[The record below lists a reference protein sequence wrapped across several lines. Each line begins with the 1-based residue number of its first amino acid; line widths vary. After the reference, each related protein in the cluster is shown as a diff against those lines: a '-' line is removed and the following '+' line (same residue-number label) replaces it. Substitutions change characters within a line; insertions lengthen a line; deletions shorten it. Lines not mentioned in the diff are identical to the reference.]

1 MKKKFILNLILL
13 IILNILIKPYYVF
26 FIDRTAQNL
35 VGAQEYG
42 FYFAILNFTFVIN
55 IILDMGLVNYN
66 NRYIAQNPT
75 LLKQVFPPLVTLRLV
90 LGVIYCLVGF
100 FIAVLM
106 GYRTR
111 QFQMLGI
118 LLFNQFLLSF
128 ILYLRSNI
136 SGLMKFTTDS
146 IISVIDKLI
155 LCVICTVMF
164 LNTRL
169 KLNFKI
175 EWFVYAQTISYL
187 ITALIA
193 FIIVAKDSSFKKLEW
208 DTKLFKKVLIKSL
221 PYAILPILM
230 SFYYRI
236 DMVLLSNLIPGATG
250 ETYVGVY
257 AHSFR
262 IIEALNNFAY
272 LFAVLLLPL
281 FARLISENE
290 SVHEYVRLSTNFL
303 VVFVFTFVT
312 IIFYYALPII
322 DVLYKE
328 EIELSAKVFNILI
341 FSLPGMALS
350 YVYGTLLTANGS
362 LKKLNTIAFIGMIL
376 NVSLNLLLI
385 RKYNVIGS
393 AISSVVA
400 HTTVITIQI
409 ITVVKMFDF
418 NINLKVISNKLLF
431 IISLYIIGFLILKYV
446 PFEWYY
452 KLLLHIFVAIFLSLI
467 FKLVNLKGLVK
478 LIKSDEE

>member
-13 IILNILIKPYYVF
+13 IVLNILIKPYYVF

-42 FYFAILNFTFVIN
+42 FYFAIFNFTFVIN
-55 IILDMGLVNYN
+55 IILDMGIVNYN
-66 NRYIAQNPT
+66 NRYIAQNSS

-90 LGVIYCLVGF
+90 LGVIYCLIGF
-100 FIAVLM
+100 LIALIL
-106 GYRTR
+106 GYTTR

-146 IISVIDKLI
+146 FISVLDRFI
-155 LCVICTVMF
+155 LCTICTIMF
-164 LNTRL
+164 LNTKL

-187 ITALIA
+187 ITALVA
-193 FIIVAKDSSFKKLEW
+193 FIIVAKDSCFKKLEW
-208 DTKLFKKVLIKSL
+208 DTKLFKTVLIKSL

-236 DMVLLSNLIPGATG
+236 DMVLLSNLIPGAVG
-250 ETYVGVY
+250 ETYVGIY

-281 FARLISENE
+281 FARLISENK
-290 SVHEYVRLSTNFL
+290 SVNEYVKISTDFL

-312 IIFYYALPII
+312 MILYYAFPIM
-322 DVLYKE
+322 DVLYKD
-328 EIELSAKVFNILI
+328 EIALSAKVFKILI

-362 LKKLNTIAFIGMIL
+362 LKKLNIIASIGMIL

-385 RKYNVIGS
+385 RKINIVGS
-393 AISSVVA
+393 AISSVIA
-400 HTTVITIQI
+400 HTTVITLQI
-409 ITVVKMFDF
+409 ITVVKMFDIKF
-418 NINLKVISNKLLF
+418 NFKTIATKLFF
-431 IISLYIIGFLILKYV
+431 IISLFITGFLILK
-446 PFEWYY
+446 FTSLEWYY
-452 KLLLHIFVAIFLSLI
+452 KMLIHLFVAFILSVI
-467 FKLVNLKGLVK
+467 FKLIDIKGLIQ
-478 LIKSDEE
+478 LIKAKEE

>member
-1 MKKKFILNLILL
+1 
-13 IILNILIKPYYVF
+13 
-26 FIDRTAQNL
+26 
-35 VGAQEYG
+35 
-42 FYFAILNFTFVIN
+42 
-55 IILDMGLVNYN
+55 
-66 NRYIAQNPT
+66 
-75 LLKQVFPPLVTLRLV
+75 
-90 LGVIYCLVGF
+90 
-100 FIAVLM
+100 
-106 GYRTR
+106 
-111 QFQMLGI
+111 
-118 LLFNQFLLSF
+118 
-128 ILYLRSNI
+128 
-136 SGLMKFTTDS
+136 
-146 IISVIDKLI
+146 
-155 LCVICTVMF
+155 MF